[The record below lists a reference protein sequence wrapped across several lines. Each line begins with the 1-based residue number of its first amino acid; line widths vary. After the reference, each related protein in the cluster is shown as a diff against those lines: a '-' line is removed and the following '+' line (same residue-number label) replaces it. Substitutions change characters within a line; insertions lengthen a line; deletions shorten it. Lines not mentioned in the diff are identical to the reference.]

1 MKTKNFL
8 KMAFLLLA
16 LVGGVNSVWASTVSD
31 LNTISSNKTIY
42 FDNYLTASV
51 GAGTLFANSSLLS
64 VDGNTYKSDK
74 GSDTAG
80 HLYCCRVKSASQDKL
95 AFKVNGA
102 CTLVLYGERVTDRA
116 PVLNT
121 ASDNAEAT
129 KITGTATAGKSG
141 KTWGT
146 VEYSITAAGTYYII
160 GSGDHYLSALEFT
173 FPAADAPTITTQPAS
188 AAYGVGATPADLTVV
203 ASASAGVL
211 SYQWYKNTDQDK
223 TAKEADK
230 IAGATSATLDKANIS
245 TASENTTYY
254 YVVVT
259 DDNGSTTSDL
269 ATITVVE
276 QEPYATPTITEKNG
290 TVQITS
296 SDDITVSQIKYSL
309 DGGSS
314 WNTYSIPFNLA
325 TATTVKAKVVQGEDP
340 SYTDSEV
347 ASTACNAIPA
357 KIDGSFSITLYNDDS
372 NWTKTASQDGSDKID
387 TWTGKA
393 DTYLDG
399 YIIALDNEGKTGTN
413 IKELSTGNAINS
425 KSTIKNSNGRRIKF
439 TIPTGVKVNRITIY
453 SYTNGDSNYKYASTW
468 SFDGETPDMIGLSLR
483 DIDANNG
490 KSESSAS
497 NPDIRVFYFDT
508 PLEGS
513 FYLNNS
519 GYQQCFYMVLDYTQ
533 TVSGTITPAGW
544 STFASSYP
552 LDLSTIS
559 GGTAYYASAASGSTV
574 TLSTTDATVPAGEGI
589 MVKGTAGETFTINV
603 AASGTEIDGNLLKGQ
618 TTTGNV
624 AASTSGTYHY
634 VFGYKTSD
642 AKEYGFYNLTADTS
656 VPAGK
661 AYLETKTELTGARIA
676 MIFDDEEATGINNVK
691 REEISSNRFY
701 NLNGQEIAQPS
712 KGLYI
717 VNGKKVVIK

>member
-1 MKTKNFL
+1 MTKQLL

-16 LVGGVNSVWASTVSD
+16 LVGGVSSAWASTVDD
-31 LNTISSNKTIY
+31 LATISSDYTFIGQ
-42 FDNYLTASV
+42 TSV
-51 GAGTLFANSSLLS
+51 GAALTSGSLYDSNRIISLGGSGYATNKGT
-64 VDGNTYKSDK
+64 TTIEE
-74 GSDTAG
+74 TAYYNC
-80 HLYCCRVKSASQDKL
+80 HQIKNARQI
-95 AFKVNGA
+95 AFKVSGA
-102 CTLVLYGERVTDRA
+102 CTLTLYGETNGSRKWQVG
-116 PVLNT
+116 
-121 ASDNAEAT
+121 SSSGGSEY
-129 KITGTATAGKSG
+129 GTSTESIH
-141 KTWGT
+141 
-146 VEYSITAAGTYYII
+146 EFSITSAGVVYINCD
-160 GSGDHYLSALEFT
+160 GSNQLYLAGFKVT

-188 AAYGVGATPADLTVV
+188 AAYNIGATPADLTVV

-259 DDNGSTTSDL
+259 DGNGSTTSDL

-325 TATTVKAKVVQGEDP
+325 TPTTVKAKVVQGEDP

-347 ASTACNAIPA
+347 ASTDCNAIHE

-372 NWTKTASQDGSDKID
+372 NWTKTASQDGSSTID

-399 YIIALDNEGKTGTN
+399 YIIALDNEGKTGSN
-413 IKELSTGNAINS
+413 IKALSTGNAINS

-453 SYTNGDSNYKYASTW
+453 SYTNGDSDNKYASTW

-483 DIDANNG
+483 DNDENNG

-533 TVSGTITPAGW
+533 TVSATIT
-544 STFASSYP
+544 SSR
-552 LDLSTIS
+552 
-559 GGTAYYASAASGSTV
+559 YASFSSTYALDFSGVEGLEAYIATSGSETTV
-574 TLSTTDATVPAGEGI
+574 SMEQVDDAAAGTGLVLKGDAGTYNIPVVASATDHSATNRLWAITSNQNVTAAGTGWTNYVLAKQNDNVVFAPVTGENS
-589 MVKGTAGETFTINV
+589 VAVTAGH
-603 AASGTEIDGNLLKGQ
+603 AALCLANPSGSRA
-618 TTTGNV
+618 V
-624 AASTSGTYHY
+624 SM
-634 VFGYKTSD
+634 VFG
-642 AKEYGFYNLTADTS
+642 G
-656 VPAGK
+656 
-661 AYLETKTELTGARIA
+661 
-676 MIFDDEEATGINNVK
+676 EATGIDNLTPALSEGEGVV
-691 REEISSNRFY
+691 Y
-701 NLNGQEIAQPS
+701 NLRGQRVAQPT